1 MTISINMIYFACKY
15 RMLDL
20 SIFEQIKLKLNNEFL
35 VLENSLEHLSNLV
48 NKIPISEKS
57 KKAINSKN
65 LKLKSAWYACL
76 VNSNIDYLLIP
87 EYLDSKQ
94 SRNILIKKET
104 DEFYQSIDSF
114 DLLKGKGNI
123 DLFECILNKGEIKG
137 SFDLFSSPVVET
149 AKCPDGL
156 KAIFSQFEKH
166 QSNWSQLEKTLMIF
180 YAWHQHNH
188 YSFKDNRQLLLWLN
202 FQLWKQFGNLVFHMN
217 LEHYFFH
224 HWNKES
230 RDCLNTFK
238 DFIHFIQQSITEIE
252 KNFKEEFKNEIQF
265 DQLKTAQKIA
275 NNYLFSISFN
285 LEVPT
290 QVLKNPLVKYFC
302 QKGYL
307 DSSDE
312 LKGDKKEALLELLE
326 IGFIQIVMEEGA
338 YSFIVN
344 TSYNKQNHLLKYENV
359 NVIKQ
364 EIDWETALKTEAKK
378 VSISQTIREDKVK
391 MNQPIK
397 QKAYFG

>member
-1 MTISINMIYFACKY
+1 
-15 RMLDL
+15 MLDL
-20 SIFEQIKLKLNNEFL
+20 SIFEQIKLKLNNEFSA
-35 VLENSLEHLSNLV
+35 LENSLNHLSNLV

-104 DEFYQSIDSF
+104 DEFYQSFDSF
-114 DLLKGKGNI
+114 DLLKGKGNVE
-123 DLFECILNKGEIKG
+123 LFECILNKGEIKE

-149 AKCPDGL
+149 AKCPEGL
-156 KAIFSQFEKH
+156 KAMFAQFDKN
-166 QSNWSQLEKTLMIF
+166 QTKWSQLEKTMMLF
-180 YAWHQHNH
+180 YAWHQYNH
-188 YSFKDNRQLLLWLN
+188 YSFKDNRQLILWLN
-202 FQLWKQFGNLVFHMN
+202 FQLWKLYGNLVFHIN
-217 LEHYFFH
+217 TEHYFFH

-238 DFIHFIQQSITEIE
+238 DFIHFIQQSIVDIE
-252 KNFKEEFKNEIQF
+252 KNFKEEFKEEIQF

-285 LEVPT
+285 LELPV
-290 QVLKNPLVKYFC
+290 QIIRNPLVKYFC

-307 DSSDE
+307 DYNDE
-312 LKGDKKEALLELLE
+312 IKSDKKEALIELLE
-326 IGFIQIVMEEGA
+326 MGFVQSVIEDGA
-338 YSFIVN
+338 YSFVIN
-344 TSYNKQNHLLKYENV
+344 TGFNKQNHLLKYENV
-359 NVIKQ
+359 KASKQ
-364 EIDWETALKTEAKK
+364 EIDWEIALKTEAKK
-378 VSISQTIREDKVK
+378 VSITQAIKEEKVK

-397 QKAYFG
+397 QKAFFG